1 MLCERGMCTCN
12 ICLHLLF
19 IKLRLITSYS
29 NITLLGTLST
39 DALRRLYSLPRPIPL
54 LLSFLIFEEF
64 FLLMPLPYFRS
75 ARLLIFPSNS
85 LQLTLVGKK
94 KLTLNFFLIFSLV
107 QHKKECKLLW
117 KATRTKYKMYKI
129 SQYIFIIVC
138 RKAPR
143 TLWRR
148 EERLPQYLPT
158 WTLDKGC
165 SRFMVKPSSKLS
177 Y

>member
-1 MLCERGMCTCN
+1 MLCERGMCTSN

-39 DALRRLYSLPRPIPL
+39 DALRRLYSLPRPILFCCPFW
-54 LLSFLIFEEF
+54 FLKNF
-64 FLLMPLPYFRS
+64 FSMPLPYFRS